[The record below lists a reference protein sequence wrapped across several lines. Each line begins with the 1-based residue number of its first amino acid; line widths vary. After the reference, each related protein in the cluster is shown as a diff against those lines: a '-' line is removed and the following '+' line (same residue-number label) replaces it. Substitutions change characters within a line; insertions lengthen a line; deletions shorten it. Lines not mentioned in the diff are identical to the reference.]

1 MRLVL
6 MLLPYVRLCDLET
19 VDISWIVD
27 VVMLNKQSALR
38 VVLLFQ
44 WAIGRV
50 TVVSNPIVQ

>member
-1 MRLVL
+1 

-50 TVVSNPIVQ
+50 TVVSNPIVE